1 MIKRRETYDVD
12 VGGVII
18 GSSHPIRIQSMTN
31 TQTEDSLKT
40 ASQIK
45 ELYDSGSELVRITVN
60 NEDSAKSVIKIKD
73 LLVKSNYNRRL
84 IGDFHYNGHTL
95 LACYPEAASILD
107 KYRINPGNV
116 GSSDNKNFTEII
128 NIAKKYD
135 KAVRIGGNW
144 GSLSRSYLEK
154 TIVDGKKS
162 DMYEEIIKAALIDS
176 VLKSAELAE
185 ELGLASDKIILSCK
199 VSSVTQLVEVYTKI
213 AKKCKYPLHLGLTE
227 AGMGDEAIV
236 SSVAALSI
244 LLNQGIGDTIR
255 VSLTPDKMGART
267 QEGDVCINILASLGL
282 KQFKPKVVSCP
293 GCGRTSSSYFIELT
307 KDINNHIENNMMKW
321 KSKYKGVENINIA
334 VMGCIVNGPGE
345 SKHANI
351 GISLPGTNESP
362 SAPVYVDG
370 EKVTT
375 LRGDSIRD
383 DFLNIIETYIV
394 KNFER
399 IN

>member
-1 MIKRRETYDVD
+1 MNKRRETYDVD

-45 ELYDSGSELVRITVN
+45 ELYDSGSEIVRITVN

-73 LLVKSNYNRRL
+73 LLVKSNYNL
-84 IGDFHYNGHTL
+84 PLVGDFHYNGHTL
-95 LACYPEAASILD
+95 LANYPEAASILD

-128 NIAKKYD
+128 NIAKKNN

-162 DMYEEIIKAALIDS
+162 DRYEEIIKDALIDS
-176 VLKSAELAE
+176 VLKSALLAE
-185 ELGLASDKIILSCK
+185 EIGLPSNKIILSCK
-199 VSSVTQLVEVYTKI
+199 VSSVTELVEVYTEI

-244 LLNQGIGDTIR
+244 LINYGIGDTIR

-267 QEGDVCINILASLGL
+267 KEVDVCKNILSSLGL

-293 GCGRTSSSYFIELT
+293 GCGRTSSNYFIELT
-307 KDINNHIENNMMKW
+307 KDINNHIENNMITW
-321 KSKYKGVENINIA
+321 KSKYRNVENINIA

-375 LRGDSIRD
+375 LKGETIKE
-383 DFLNIIETYIV
+383 DFLNIVETYIV
-394 KNFER
+394 KNYEK
-399 IN
+399 IS

>member
-1 MIKRRETYDVD
+1 MNKRRETYDVD

-31 TQTEDSLKT
+31 TLTENSLET

-60 NEDSAKSVIKIKD
+60 NETSAKSVIKIKD
-73 LLVKSNYNRRL
+73 LLVKSNYNLPL

-95 LACYPEAASILD
+95 LTNYPDTASVLD

-116 GSSDNKNFTEII
+116 GSSDNENFTEII
-128 NIAKKYD
+128 NIAKKND
-135 KAVRIGGNW
+135 KAIRIGGNW
-144 GSLSRSYLEK
+144 GSLSRSYLEN
-154 TIVDGKKS
+154 TVVDGKKS
-162 DMYEEIIKAALIDS
+162 DIYEEIIKNGLIDS
-176 VLKSAELAE
+176 VLKSAKLAE
-185 ELGLASDKIILSCK
+185 DLGLPSNKIILSCK
-199 VSSVTQLVEVYTKI
+199 VSSVTQLIEVYKEI
-213 AKKCKYPLHLGLTE
+213 ANKCKYPLHVGLTE
-227 AGMGDEAIV
+227 AGMGDEAMV

-244 LLNQGIGDTIR
+244 LINQGIGDTIR

-267 QEGDVCINILASLGL
+267 KEVDVCKNILASLGH

-293 GCGRTSSSYFIELT
+293 GCGRTSSNYFIELT
-307 KDINNHIENNMMKW
+307 KDINNHIENNMIKW
-321 KSKYKGVENINIA
+321 KSEYKNVENINIA

-370 EKVTT
+370 KKVTT
-375 LRGDSIRD
+375 LKGGNIKE
-383 DFLNIIETYIV
+383 DFLNIIDSYIV
-394 KNFER
+394 KNYEK
-399 IN
+399 IS

>member
-1 MIKRRETYDVD
+1 MDKRRETYDVD
-12 VGGVII
+12 VGGVKI

-31 TQTEDSLKT
+31 TQTEDSIKT

-60 NEDSAKSVIKIKD
+60 NEESAKSVIKIKD
-73 LLVKSNYNRRL
+73 ILVKSNYNVPL

-95 LACYPEAASILD
+95 LTNHPETASILD
-107 KYRINPGNV
+107 KYRVNPGNV
-116 GSSDNKNFTEII
+116 GSSDNKNFSEII
-128 NIAKKYD
+128 EIAKNNN
-135 KAVRIGGNW
+135 KAIRIGGNW
-144 GSLSRSYLEK
+144 GSLSKTYLER
-154 TIVDGKKS
+154 TVVDGKKS
-162 DMYEEIIKAALIDS
+162 DDYEDIIKNALIES
-176 VLKSAELAE
+176 VLKSAEFAE
-185 ELGLASDKIILSCK
+185 GLGLSSDKIILSCK
-199 VSSVTQLVEVYTKI
+199 VSSVSQLVDVYADI
-213 AKKCKYPLHLGLTE
+213 AQKCKYPLHLGLTE
-227 AGMGDEAIV
+227 AGMGDEAMV
-236 SSVAALSI
+236 SSVAALAI
-244 LLNQGIGDTIR
+244 LINQGIGDTIR
-255 VSLTPDKMGART
+255 VSLTPDEMGVRT
-267 QEGDVCINILASLGL
+267 KEVEVCKNILSSLNL

-307 KDINNHIENNMMKW
+307 KDINKHIENNMIRW
-321 KSKYKGVENINIA
+321 KSNYKNVENINIA

-375 LRGDSIRD
+375 LRGDAIKD
-383 DFLNIIETYIV
+383 DFLGIIENYIDNNYE
-394 KNFER
+394 K